1 MLLIR
6 ISDELFIISSPVIRL
21 LPRFLH
27 RQPQL
32 SLWPQRAVVMP
43 EKKKSPRRCP
53 ADALSWWPWSIS
65 SNEETKKKAIRGGGG
80 RWSQRENVSLTDII
94 KASSTRFCSNT
105 HFPQRHFPPCSS
117 PWLCFCLCVS
127 SHMKKSFCGYSILT
141 VFATLEKKKKTANDH
156 CLSCWW
162 TVGRVF
168 EHCGFLLDRDKKKNN
183 NKKVFIRMWFLK
195 SAKHFW
201 LLIQLIALVDTWKW
215 VASYQMKLD
224 YLYLVLLSGT
234 ER

>member
-1 MLLIR
+1 MATV
-6 ISDELFIISSPVIRL
+6 EHFI
-21 LPRFLH
+21 
-27 RQPQL
+27 
-32 SLWPQRAVVMP
+32 QRGNK
-43 EKKKSPRRCP
+43 EKSYTRR
-53 ADALSWWPWSIS
+53 
-65 SNEETKKKAIRGGGG
+65 GG

-94 KASSTRFCSNT
+94 KASFTRFCSNT

>member
-1 MLLIR
+1 MINYLLFPR
-6 ISDELFIISSPVIRL
+6 QWSGSFLVSFTDSLNSASGHSELL
-21 LPRFLH
+21 WCPRKKNPPAAVRPTRCHGDRGAFH
-27 RQPQL
+27 PTRK
-32 SLWPQRAVVMP
+32 QR
-43 EKKKSPRRCP
+43 KKRY
-53 ADALSWWPWSIS
+53 
-65 SNEETKKKAIRGGGG
+65 EEGGG